1 MNEERNRQ
9 IEEWTSKGA
18 EWCATQLWNAKKMAQ
33 KAKKEAFDCKKE
45 LHTLKIQEGLYR
57 ALKAENEHLKDVIEF
72 NGIRPTKMTLYYL
85 VPDCGN
91 CDGDDVNFYCCDRC
105 DPDYQ
110 NIVVPVAWY
119 TFGITDGLISGITSS
134 FHRNEYECY
143 KIVNERTGEVVYQ
156 QEDSHDDN

>member
-9 IEEWTSKGA
+9 IEEWASKGA

-33 KAKKEAFDCKKE
+33 KAKKEAFDYKKE
-45 LHTLKIQEGLYR
+45 LHTLKIQEGLFV

-85 VPDCGN
+85 VPDCGD
-91 CDGDDVNFYCCDRC
+91 CDGDDVEFYCCDRC

-110 NIVVPVAWY
+110 NIVVSEAWY
-119 TFGITDGLISGITSS
+119 TFEITDGLISGITSS
-134 FHRNEYECY
+134 FHRDEYECY

-156 QEDSHDDN
+156 QEVNHE

>member
-33 KAKKEAFDCKKE
+33 KAKKEAFNCKKE
-45 LHTLKIQEGLYR
+45 LHILKIQEGLFG
-57 ALKAENEHLKDVIEF
+57 ALKAENEHLKDVLDF

-85 VPDCGN
+85 VPDCGD
-91 CDGDDVNFYCCDRC
+91 CDGDDVNFYCCDCC

-110 NIVVPVAWY
+110 NIVVSEAWY
-119 TFGITDGLISGITSS
+119 TYEITDGLISGITSS
-134 FHRNEYECY
+134 FHRDEYECY

-156 QEDSHDDN
+156 QEDSHE

>member
-85 VPDCGN
+85 VPDCED
-91 CDGDDVNFYCCDRC
+91 CDGDDVDFYCCDRC
-105 DPDYQ
+105 DPDYK
-110 NIVVPVAWY
+110 NVVVSEAWY
-119 TFGITDGLISGITSS
+119 TFGITDGLISGVTSS

-156 QEDSHDDN
+156 QEDSHE

>member
-9 IEEWTSKGA
+9 IEEWASKGA
-18 EWCATQLWNAKKMAQ
+18 EWCAAQLWNAKKMAQ

-45 LHTLKIQEGLYR
+45 LHTLKIQEGLYG
-57 ALKAENEHLKDVIEF
+57 ALKAENEYLKDVIEF

-85 VPDCGN
+85 VPDCGD
-91 CDGDDVNFYCCDRC
+91 CDGDDIEFYCCDRC

-110 NIVVPVAWY
+110 DIVVSESWY
-119 TFGITDGLISGITSS
+119 TFEITDGLISGITSS

-156 QEDSHDDN
+156 QEDNHE

>member
-45 LHTLKIQEGLYR
+45 LHTLKIQEGLFR

-91 CDGDDVNFYCCDRC
+91 CDGDEENYYYCDGC

-110 NIVVPVAWY
+110 NIVVSESWY
-119 TFGITDGLISGITSS
+119 TYGITDGLISGITSS
-134 FHRNEYECY
+134 FDRDKYECY

-156 QEDSHDDN
+156 QEDSNE